1 MGVVTKGGDAGYTSL
16 FNGRRVLKSDHRV
29 LTYGLVDLLNSQI
42 GVVLS
47 QPVPV
52 PQDHPSA
59 RDLAII
65 LDRILDHLA
74 GKVQPEL
81 FNIGAL
87 LATEHDSESFS
98 LIPRVSPESITILED
113 QIKESEIVLPT
124 MRFLSCPVA
133 ICLHP
138 KPMFPGRVAAMSS
151 RSLSTTCIVMGSRK
165 FQNFPSWWFILT
177 VSAIIFLFWH
187 VSQQIRK
194 IMIRNRSGFLGKTK
208 KFLFEY
214 FLGVG

>member
-52 PQDHPSA
+52 PQDHPAA

-124 MRFLSCPVA
+124 MRFFIMPRGNLLASQAHVSRASCRHVESVIIHYLHSNGIEKVPELSQLVVYLNRLSDYLFILA
-133 ICLHP
+133 
-138 KPMFPGRVAAMSS
+138 RVAAN
-151 RSLSTTCIVMGSRK
+151 TENYDQEQKWVPRK
-165 FQNFPSWWFILT
+165 N
-177 VSAIIFLFWH
+177 
-187 VSQQIRK
+187 
-194 IMIRNRSGFLGKTK
+194 
-208 KFLFEY
+208 
-214 FLGVG
+214 